1 MFRGVKLEL
10 PLSDQ
15 LRHFIKCRVLL
26 LQFYVVQVLVTYF
39 QIYTTSIVL
48 FKSNSYFLGGLMNK
62 KCLDRISYLY
72 YVYISNESFFLGL
85 LLMFVFVLNFWIYH
99 FNYLILTYI
108 STYYY
113 IIIFFGYFLQRRVFF
128 MTHLQFT
135 LTQILE
141 NIIL

>member
-1 MFRGVKLEL
+1 MQYQNNHNSSFRIPLVIDETQVINHNLGYRIWPSLAQHYDLL
-10 PLSDQ
+10 PG
-15 LRHFIKCRVLL
+15 LR
-26 LQFYVVQVLVTYF
+26 
-39 QIYTTSIVL
+39 SIT
-48 FKSNSYFLGGLMNK
+48 KGTK
-62 KCLDRISYLY
+62 RT
-72 YVYISNESFFLGL
+72 YISNESFFLGL

-128 MTHLQFT
+128 MTHLQFP
-135 LTQILE
+135 LTQMQE